1 MQWQDN
7 IRGKIKIG
15 ICLLSLACFLLG
27 GLLIYNHALAQDP
40 VLYWGSSGSK
50 VSAVQQRLRDWGYYK
65 GPVDGYYRGQT
76 ASAVRKFQARNG
88 LAVDGVVGPRT
99 RQAMGLATVPKKTTY
114 KATTTTTS
122 RGFVSNR
129 DSVNLL
135 ARVIMGEAAD
145 EPFTGKVAVGAVML
159 NRMRN
164 SSFPNS
170 LSGVVYQ
177 PLAFESVSN
186 GQYNRVLD
194 DDAIRAANMALSG
207 YDPTGGALF
216 FWNPS
221 KPVSRW
227 IWSRKIVTQI
237 GDHVFAH

>member
-1 MQWQDN
+1 MQWED
-7 IRGKIKIG
+7 KIKSRWKIWVT
-15 ICLLSLACFLLG
+15 IFSLSCFVLG
-27 GLLIYNHALAQDP
+27 GFLVYQKAFAQDI
-40 VLYWGSSGSK
+40 LYWGRSGSK
-50 VSAVQQRLRDWGYYK
+50 VRAVQQRLKDWGYYG
-65 GPVDGYYRGQT
+65 GPVNGYYSGQT

-88 LAVDGVVGPRT
+88 LQVDGVVGPKT
-99 RQAMGLATVPKKTTY
+99 FQALGLYTPPKKTTY
-114 KATTTTTS
+114 TTAS

-145 EPFTGKVAVGAVML
+145 EPYTGKVAVGAVML

-164 SSFPNS
+164 SQFPNT
-170 LSGVVYQ
+170 LAGVVYQ
-177 PLAFESVSN
+177 PLAFESVAN
-186 GQYNRVLD
+186 GQYNRPLD
-194 DDAIRAANMALSG
+194 PEAIRAAQDALAG

-227 IWSRKIVTQI
+227 IWTRRITSQI
-237 GDHVFAH
+237 GRHVFAH